1 MHSIRALSL
10 ALCWIAGVASMP
22 AVAADGSGFD
32 DCIDSLKRQALERD
46 LPHPLVDGVF
56 DALEYQPRVIEL
68 DRSQPEFTRTFAAY
82 LDERITGWKV
92 ARGRLLLVRHREL
105 LDRLTREYGVPGRY
119 LVAFWGME
127 TNFGSFLGSMP
138 TLDSLATLACD
149 QRRSEFFANELFDAL
164 TIVAREG
171 LEPAAMKGSWAGAMG
186 HMQFMPS
193 SYVRHARDGDGDGR
207 VDLWDSPADAFA
219 SAASFLDALGWR
231 RGERWGREVE
241 LPESFPYS
249 RTGQRNAAPLREW
262 RHLGVRRADGTPLPV
277 ADLEGAV
284 LVPMG
289 HRGPAF
295 LVYPNFEVILEWN
308 RSQSYALAV
317 GHLADR
323 IAGGGPLVARMPDI
337 ESATSRSH
345 LLEIQRGLKQRG
357 FDPGPVDG
365 LLGPATRAAL
375 RAWQTREGRIADGF
389 PDRATLDALSSEPKR
404 GGS

>member
-1 MHSIRALSL
+1 MHSIRALSV
-10 ALCWIAGVASMP
+10 AFCWIAW
-22 AVAADGSGFD
+22 AVAAGAADRPAGFAA
-32 DCIDSLKRQALERD
+32 CIESLKRQAPERE
-46 LPHPLVDGVF
+46 LPAGLVADVLDG
-56 DALEYQPRVIEL
+56 LEYQPRVIEL
-68 DRSQPEFTRTFAAY
+68 DRAQPEFTRTFAAY
-82 LDERITGWKV
+82 LDERVTGWKI
-92 ARGRLLLVRHREL
+92 ARGRLLLARYRDL
-105 LDRLTREYGVPGRY
+105 LARLTREHGVPGRY

-149 QRRSEFFANELFDAL
+149 QRRSEFFTNELFHAL

-171 LEPAAMKGSWAGAMG
+171 LEPGAMKGSWAGAMG

-193 SYVRHARDGDGDGR
+193 SYVRHASDGDGDGR
-207 VDLWDSPADAFA
+207 VDLWNSPADAFA
-219 SAASFLDALGWR
+219 SAASFLEALGWR

-249 RTGQRNAAPLREW
+249 RTGLRNGAPLQEW
-262 RHLGVRRADGTPLPV
+262 RRLGVRRADGGPLPA

-295 LVYPNFEVILEWN
+295 LVYPNFDVILEWN
-308 RSQSYALAV
+308 RSQSYALSV

-323 IAGGGPLVARMPDI
+323 IAGGGPLVAPMPDV

-365 LLGPATRAAL
+365 LLGPSTRAAL
-375 RAWQTREGRIADGF
+375 RAWQAREGRIADGF
-389 PDRATLDALSSEPKR
+389 PDRATLSALSSKPKR